1 MSIVHGSSPSSGAGG
16 PLRLATL
23 ALAAL
28 AVAGAVVVVVWPL
41 PKPAAGGTCGPGS
54 GSEPAIA
61 AFFDPASIGAGPQP
75 TSSAVEAYQWQAFVG
90 ECQSSANGRMVE
102 GLALLLVGALFGLVL
117 HPLVRRAWHEPAP
130 AGGGLAGWHGEP
142 TAAWHW
148 PPEAHTGAQAP
159 APTTGPPAEP
169 VRWPP
174 PVPESQQPP
183 APGPGA
189 GPPPPPADQP

>member
-23 ALAAL
+23 VLAAL

-54 GSEPAIA
+54 GSEPAIV

-102 GLALLLVGALFGLVL
+102 GLALLLVGGFFGLVL

-130 AGGGLAGWHGEP
+130 AGAGGPGGRHGDP
-142 TAAWHW
+142 TPAWHW
-148 PPEAHTGAQAP
+148 PPETHGGAGGP
-159 APTTGPPAEP
+159 APGAAPAEP

-174 PVPESQQPP
+174 PVPESHQPP
-183 APGPGA
+183 AAAPGA
-189 GPPPPPADQP
+189 GPPPPPTDAP